1 MSVRKSAGLKLAVA
15 LATVIISLIV
25 VAAALNNS
33 PNARLASLRDE
44 VKQLIRATTHP
55 RRVTHANT
63 AIAIAET
70 LKTEPDPLAATAEL
84 YILALSDLA
93 EGTAPERE
101 VPKES
106 RVEQLATE
114 DLLNAAQIFFNSRRF
129 GPADQ
134 LIALALS
141 RNDDLRE
148 QTLRLA
154 VTIRFDIGRDVD
166 TLAHCNELLTI
177 SPNDV
182 PALRVISLVHRN
194 HGRWENFAAAT
205 ETLLEHCS
213 PQDHETRINLVEAYV
228 RLGRTADARREFDRV
243 FADWPDIGQR
253 APTLYAKLL
262 IQEGLDAKADS
273 VLESYLKS
281 SPNDT
286 EALLLRGTY
295 LIANKRLPEAI
306 TILRTAVELSP
317 SDEQIHYQLG
327 QAYARNGE
335 KELANKSLAQ
345 HRLLLDKK
353 VSIHEMEELAAKD
366 PLNVTV
372 RVELAHS
379 YAELGLIELA
389 DFWTRA
395 AIAAEGR

>member
-1 MSVRKSAGLKLAVA
+1 M
-15 LATVIISLIV
+15 
-25 VAAALNNS
+25 
-33 PNARLASLRDE
+33 
-44 VKQLIRATTHP
+44 
-55 RRVTHANT
+55 
-63 AIAIAET
+63 
-70 LKTEPDPLAATAEL
+70 
-84 YILALSDLA
+84 
-93 EGTAPERE
+93 
-101 VPKES
+101 
-106 RVEQLATE
+106 
-114 DLLNAAQIFFNSRRF
+114 
-129 GPADQ
+129 
-134 LIALALS
+134 
-141 RNDDLRE
+141 
-148 QTLRLA
+148 
-154 VTIRFDIGRDVD
+154 
-166 TLAHCNELLTI
+166 
-177 SPNDV
+177 
-182 PALRVISLVHRN
+182 
-194 HGRWENFAAAT
+194 
-205 ETLLEHCS
+205 
-213 PQDHETRINLVEAYV
+213 
-228 RLGRTADARREFDRV
+228 